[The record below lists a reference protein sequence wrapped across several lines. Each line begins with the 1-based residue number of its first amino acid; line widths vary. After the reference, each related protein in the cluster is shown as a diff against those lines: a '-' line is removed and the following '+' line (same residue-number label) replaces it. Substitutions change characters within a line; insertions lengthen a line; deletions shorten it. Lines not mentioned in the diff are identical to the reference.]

1 MTKGVGGRLTNAPL
15 VYALCQVRFSSVL
28 SIEEYVPAIQ
38 ERIRKAFPRF
48 NKEVLQLIKVGHPGG
63 TLEPSFTHRWTFV
76 NKENT
81 AGFIINADAI
91 VFHTT
96 DYKRFA
102 DFAESLEKGLEVIAE
117 ILDISLV
124 ERIGLRYIDFIEP
137 KGTLSI
143 RDNVHEQLAGF
154 PNEEVG
160 FDAVS
165 QKHESRCATPAGQMT
180 IKYSQAQH
188 DAVIPHDL
196 LPISLSLSKSPPP
209 NEVTGILDTDHY
221 WQEGDDFDV
230 ARIMERLSKLHDHTN
245 AAFCA
250 SVTQEALESWR

>member
-1 MTKGVGGRLTNAPL
+1 MTKSVGGKLRNAPL

-48 NKEVLQLIKVGHPGG
+48 NKEVLQFLKVSHPGE
-63 TLEPSFTHRWTFV
+63 TLEPSVANRWTFV

-81 AGFIINADAI
+81 AGFILNADAL

-102 DFAESLEKGLEVIAE
+102 DFAENLAKGLEVIAE

-137 KGTLSI
+137 KEPLSI
-143 RDNVHEQLAGF
+143 RNYVHEQLSGF
-154 PNEEVG
+154 RHEEIG
-160 FDAVS
+160 FGEIS
-165 QKHESRCATPAGQMT
+165 QRHESRCATPAGQMT
-180 IKYSQAQH
+180 IRYSQAQH

-196 LPISLSLSKSPPP
+196 LPISLRLDKNAPAG
-209 NEVTGILDTDHY
+209 EVTGVLDTDHY

-230 ARIMERLSKLHDHTN
+230 ERIMERLSKLHDHTN

-250 SVTQEALESWR
+250 SVTKEALESWR

>member
-1 MTKGVGGRLTNAPL
+1 MTKSVGGKLTNAPL
-15 VYALCQVRFSSVL
+15 VYALCQVRFSTVL

-48 NKEVLQLIKVGHPGG
+48 DKEVLQFLKISHPGD
-63 TLEPSFTHRWTFV
+63 TLEPNVASRWTFV

-81 AGFIINADAI
+81 AGFILNADSL

-102 DFAESLEKGLEVIAE
+102 DFADNLAEGLKVITE
-117 ILDISLV
+117 ILDVSLV
-124 ERIGLRYIDFIEP
+124 ERIGLRYIDFIEAKAP
-137 KGTLSI
+137 LSI
-143 RDNVHEQLAGF
+143 REYVHEHLSGF
-154 PNEEVG
+154 PHEEVG
-160 FDAVS
+160 FEEIS
-165 QKHESRCATPAGQMT
+165 QRNESRCTTPAGQMT
-180 IKYSQAQH
+180 IRYSQAHH

-196 LPISLSLSKSPPP
+196 LPISLRLDTAVPAG
-209 NEVTGILDTDHY
+209 EVTGMLDTDHY

-230 ARIMERLSKLHDHTN
+230 DRIMERLSKLHDHTN

-250 SVTQEALESWR
+250 SVTEEALTSWR